1 MNFVT
6 IDEQTVLKM
15 IKCQL
20 FSCLQGYQG
29 IRQWEINYYT
39 SPMMINKTTG
49 EGTLNYTGLQV
60 PKIYKHVLTFNSLK
74 TMGTFL

>member
-39 SPMMINKTTG
+39 SPMVINKTTG
-49 EGTLNYTGLQV
+49 EGTLNHTGPQRF
-60 PKIYKHVLTFNSLK
+60 INTF
-74 TMGTFL
+74 